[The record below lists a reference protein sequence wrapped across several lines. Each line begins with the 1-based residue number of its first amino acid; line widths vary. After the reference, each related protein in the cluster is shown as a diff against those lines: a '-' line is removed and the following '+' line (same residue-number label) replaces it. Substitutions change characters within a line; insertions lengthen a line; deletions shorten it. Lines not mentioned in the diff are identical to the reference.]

1 MRASVSLWSADQL
14 ALGAAVD
21 ALDGHVDGFHI
32 DVMDGHFA
40 PDLLFGPATVAAV
53 AGRARRSLVDVHLV
67 VQDAD
72 RWIAPFAEAGA
83 GMLTV
88 HPECCADA
96 EATLAAIAARGVR
109 AGVAFGLD
117 AALEPALAAR
127 ADRVLVMGT
136 AIGIKGVDPEPET
149 GARVRRVR
157 ELGAREVFVDGG
169 IREHTIGALAAAGA
183 EGGVP
188 GSLGFG
194 RGDWLRGGRVVGPG
208 RDRGCARAG

>member
-67 VQDAD
+67 VDDAD

-88 HPECCADA
+88 HPECCADPA
-96 EATLAAIAARGVR
+96 ATLAEIAARGVR
-109 AGVAFGLD
+109 PGVALSLDRPVSSVEPLLD
-117 AALEPALAAR
+117 A

-136 AIGIKGVDPEPET
+136 EIGIKGIDAAPET
-149 GARVRRVR
+149 CDRVRALVR
-157 ELGAREVFVDGG
+157 LPARPEVFVDGG
-169 IREHTIGALAAAGA
+169 IRPHAIG
-183 EGGVP
+183 
-188 GSLGFG
+188 GF
-194 RGDWLRGGRVVGPG
+194 
-208 RDRGCARAG
+208 A

>member
-21 ALDGHVDGFHI
+21 ALDGRVDGFHI

-72 RWIAPFAEAGA
+72 RWIGPFAEAGA

-88 HPECCADA
+88 HPECCADPA
-96 EATLAAIAARGVR
+96 ATLAEIAARGVR

-117 AALEPALAAR
+117 GALDPALAALPGKWR
-127 ADRVLVMGT
+127 GNGS
-136 AIGIKGVDPEPET
+136 AIRLKGGAPWPATRPPE
-149 GARVRRVR
+149 R
-157 ELGAREVFVDGG
+157 
-169 IREHTIGALAAAGA
+169 H
-183 EGGVP
+183 
-188 GSLGFG
+188 
-194 RGDWLRGGRVVGPG
+194 
-208 RDRGCARAG
+208 ARARASCL